1 MSAINALTSGTPA
14 AAAGTSSRFTELS
27 SEDFIKI
34 IFTELQNQDPFKPND
49 SGALLEQLNSIRSI
63 ESDIQLSKDLESIVF
78 QNQLAT
84 AGNLIG
90 KRVAGLTADNERVGG
105 TVKSVARSGD
115 AHAGGFFRSTASSSS
130 RVNLYHLARRQV
142 VQPLAVQQQAV
153 RPLAR
158 PRHLQVI
165 QPMFFRTG
173 VRLQAA
179 PQAVIST
186 ATASSTVKIS
196 LCRSCTDELGTP
208 LAMCSATPL

>member
-90 KRVAGLTADNERVGG
+90 KRVAGLTAENERVGG
-105 TVKSVARSGD
+105 TVKSVARNGD
-115 AHAGGFFRSTASSSS
+115 EIALVLENGWILPIDSVEFIES
-130 RVNLYHLARRQV
+130 
-142 VQPLAVQQQAV
+142 QPV
-153 RPLAR
+153 
-158 PRHLQVI
+158 
-165 QPMFFRTG
+165 
-173 VRLQAA
+173 
-179 PQAVIST
+179 
-186 ATASSTVKIS
+186 
-196 LCRSCTDELGTP
+196 TP
-208 LAMCSATPL
+208 GATPGGSTTGGATTGGSTSGSTTPPAGNPTNILSHWGSTTGGTTGGDMNGDGIVNGEDLALSLMH